1 MNYIFK
7 YRSAYMGFAIIWII
21 MFHFKAFEGVPI
33 LGSFFSLGELGVDI
47 FLFLS
52 SFGLCYSLSKDSNT
66 IKFYKRRFIRVI
78 PAWIFL
84 LFLLDIKNKI
94 LGYPSPVNVLQYI
107 CYYSGLGWWIR
118 SFVSESHNYWYE
130 WYVPSLMAFYIFTP
144 LLYRKSSTF
153 IVKCIVLTLIISVF
167 LPVLSLFLHHEQN
180 MGILVQLIDNLHW
193 TYQRVPVFLSG
204 ILFYRFYN
212 NKGYSCEISEKLPSR
227 LVNIMNMSI
236 LGGGKNK
243 AYSFIMILIS
253 ICIFALTIRIPFL
266 DYTIQRLTFYWIL
279 PSFLFY
285 VGQLFRFNIL
295 NNIFSFIGSFSLE
308 LYMIHVVDWP
318 IVVFKMF
325 MYNDNMLLITAVLS
339 CIILSYITSWIF
351 KPISKFISKKLL

>member
-1 MNYIFK
+1 M
-7 YRSAYMGFAIIWII
+7 
-21 MFHFKAFEGVPI
+21 
-33 LGSFFSLGELGVDI
+33 
-47 FLFLS
+47 
-52 SFGLCYSLSKDSNT
+52 
-66 IKFYKRRFIRVI
+66 
-78 PAWIFL
+78 
-84 LFLLDIKNKI
+84 
-94 LGYPSPVNVLQYI
+94 
-107 CYYSGLGWWIR
+107 
-118 SFVSESHNYWYE
+118 
-130 WYVPSLMAFYIFTP
+130 
-144 LLYRKSSTF
+144 
-153 IVKCIVLTLIISVF
+153 
-167 LPVLSLFLHHEQN
+167 
-180 MGILVQLIDNLHW
+180 
-193 TYQRVPVFLSG
+193 
-204 ILFYRFYN
+204 
-212 NKGYSCEISEKLPSR
+212 
-227 LVNIMNMSI
+227 
-236 LGGGKNK
+236 GGGNK